1 MENPDQKSKATLDHR
16 HRCRQRKCFDVCLN
30 LNLDGQLFNSKF
42 NNNLSGL
49 GNFKPGAKLVA
60 VNGMQIPFVA

>member
-16 HRCRQRKCFDVCLN
+16 HRCRQRKCLN
-30 LNLDGQLFNSKF
+30 LNHDGQLFNSRF
-42 NNNLSGL
+42 NTTYPASETS
-49 GNFKPGAKLVA
+49 KPGAKLVA